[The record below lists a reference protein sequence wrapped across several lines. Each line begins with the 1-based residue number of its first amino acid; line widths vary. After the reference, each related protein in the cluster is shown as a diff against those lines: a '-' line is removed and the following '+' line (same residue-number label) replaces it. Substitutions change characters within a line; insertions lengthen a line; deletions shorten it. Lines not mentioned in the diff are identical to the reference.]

1 MAQSRQEKQSCSKWA
16 VLALGRA
23 CSGLLVCHFMPERP
37 SGTNPLLSCTKEGE
51 RVICICQIKIKAG
64 QNSEFIQHAFLI
76 ELGLRFFFFFFPI
89 LFTFYLFI
97 YFHNFPRAGHGEVT
111 TFVSKCKNCHH
122 IYSTYQQLGFT
133 QQLGLQGSMGST
145 GTWQPPEVA
154 FQGPLLWQ
162 SRLIETVVIV
172 RTLLQPLI
180 SAHKHLFIYLLCYQ
194 TNGSFPLELIR

>member
-1 MAQSRQEKQSCSKWA
+1 MAQNRQGKQSCSKWA
-16 VLALGRA
+16 VLALGTA
-23 CSGLLVCHFMPERP
+23 CSGLPVCHFVPERP

-64 QNSEFIQHAFLI
+64 QNSEFIQHAFLV
-76 ELGLRFFFFFFPI
+76 ELGLHFFFSI
-89 LFTFYLFI
+89 LFTFYF
-97 YFHNFPRAGHGEVT
+97 YFFHNFPQAGHGEVT

-145 GTWQPPEVA
+145 RTWQPPEVA